1 MAVDKRLDQ
10 EIRRRA
16 EDGHLPCAVAFQ
28 IAEALDVPVGEV
40 GDAANELG
48 VKIVDCQLGCFG
60 GGKKKS

>member
-1 MAVDKRLDQ
+1 MTVDEALAR

-16 EDGHLPCAVAFQ
+16 ADRHLPCAVAFQ
-28 IAEALDVPVGEV
+28 IAEALDVPIGEV

-60 GGKKKS
+60 GGKKK